1 MTNNF
6 KMTSARAYGWM
17 VVVVV
22 VVAVLLRVVVV
33 LDAVLDMMV

>member
-6 KMTSARAYGWM
+6 KMTSALAYEWM

-22 VVAVLLRVVVV
+22 VAVMLRVVVV
-33 LDAVLDMMV
+33 LDAVLGMMV